1 MSESQQLL
9 RQWKLLQLLA
19 DSRFGIP
26 LTELATQFEVSDRS
40 IRRDL
45 AVLQTAGFDIQEVIG
60 DRGLKRWKMKPFSE
74 QTGFTVT
81 ELLSVYMA
89 QRFLEPLAG
98 TPFWT
103 GLHRVLGKIRG
114 ALGDQAIRYLHKLSG
129 SLHATSVGAS
139 DYSKRGELI
148 DSLML
153 AIEDHL
159 ITLITYQSDQS
170 TEPVEQEVYPQGF
183 VFHRG
188 SLYLIA
194 WSSRRAEIR
203 TFKMDRIDDVHVTKI
218 PAAVPQGFDLESWL
232 EHSFGVFRS
241 GNMVLHTIRVR
252 FSRESA
258 RYVRESNWHK
268 SQTLSPQQ
276 DGSLIAE
283 FQLTDTQEIKRWIMS
298 FGPSATVLAPVEL
311 AEEICN
317 DLTRMLDAY
326 GKTPAF
332 DELR

>member
-1 MSESQQLL
+1 MSASQQLL

-19 DSRFGIP
+19 ESRIGIP

-103 GLHRVLGKIRG
+103 GLHRVLSKIRG

-139 DYSKRGELI
+139 D
-148 DSLML
+148 
-153 AIEDHL
+153 
-159 ITLITYQSDQS
+159 
-170 TEPVEQEVYPQGF
+170 
-183 VFHRG
+183 
-188 SLYLIA
+188 
-194 WSSRRAEIR
+194 
-203 TFKMDRIDDVHVTKI
+203 
-218 PAAVPQGFDLESWL
+218 
-232 EHSFGVFRS
+232 
-241 GNMVLHTIRVR
+241 
-252 FSRESA
+252 
-258 RYVRESNWHK
+258 
-268 SQTLSPQQ
+268 
-276 DGSLIAE
+276 
-283 FQLTDTQEIKRWIMS
+283 
-298 FGPSATVLAPVEL
+298 
-311 AEEICN
+311 
-317 DLTRMLDAY
+317 
-326 GKTPAF
+326 
-332 DELR
+332 

>member
-1 MSESQQLL
+1 
-9 RQWKLLQLLA
+9 
-19 DSRFGIP
+19 
-26 LTELATQFEVSDRS
+26 
-40 IRRDL
+40 
-45 AVLQTAGFDIQEVIG
+45 
-60 DRGLKRWKMKPFSE
+60 
-74 QTGFTVT
+74 
-81 ELLSVYMA
+81 MA

-298 FGPSATVLAPVEL
+298 FGPSATVLEPCHYPHFRS
-311 AEEICN
+311 EIGRYS
-317 DLTRMLDAY
+317 LKR
-326 GKTPAF
+326 
-332 DELR
+332 